1 MNISKTHTRAAILAA
16 ATVATGAAIPIGANA
31 NTLIVPQ
38 GEYLPVTASAAYD
51 AVEVHGSL
59 SVTGTSASGTI
70 LSLNDGGT
78 MAVGAD
84 SGDNAAVSIGD
95 YAQLKT
101 IGGATTIGGNGGTG
115 LITLG
120 GRRINNAT
128 EILTDTAKNTAS
140 FYASNIWASANAT
153 GGTIDLVR
161 LNEGGLLLQPQKGCK
176 IVNPNTSCDA
186 RILFNGG
193 ILAVDNAW
201 GAGSQFQSVSGNG
214 GLIASGNG
222 GKAIVLESENGHP
235 IDLRYRWG
243 SETTA
248 PVLGTVKTAG
258 DGSMRVW
265 GETGSA
271 NHFGW
276 LVSAGNFIWGHK
288 GDLELANNFCLV
300 CGAADVLPCLADGGD
315 VILTGDSPYNW
326 LNLNR
331 YSQSINGLVATGR
344 SMLTNGNANVATLT
358 FGAARPDGTL
368 QAPVV
373 GGKINVRKTGA
384 GTLTITNTAD
394 FTKLTV
400 EGGTVRFCRNAAG
413 SNSIGEI
420 ELAAGSA
427 LVVDGTIVRASVRNA
442 GASVTCLNG
451 GRLISTTSSD
461 GFAIV
466 PAEDAGG
473 ASCEWVKTGAGTLA
487 VVATNLISIP
497 SLHVA
502 EGTLRLSAGG
512 TAHPWLRFSFS
523 AMNPSS
529 ANFCLS
535 EIKVMDASGNRV
547 DGGGAWTRLA
557 TTDPFYDANV
567 PEGSDVANAPSDTT
581 PGTMTPQSVWA
592 SDAMF
597 SLNNTPGYRERSPS
611 CLFDGQ
617 AYTKL
622 QYLSKATAANPK
634 VFVLRLPSGAANAA
648 GYLFRNG
655 YSGTTHPSAWTLE
668 SSPDGVNWTTV
679 DSKSGVV
686 PPSSNTTWY
695 NGGEAWPI
703 NSGDVPGAAGFAPT
717 AAVQVDEGAALDC
730 SLVTGGQTL
739 SNIVVDWALGGGTIR
754 NAVFAAN
761 GTLSVVNAPDAN
773 LVGGTEIPLDFD
785 GVTGTENFRDWT
797 LVVNGVSSSKRI
809 RFSNGRIAVGDP
821 PTVMV
826 FR

>member
-1 MNISKTHTRAAILAA
+1 MNATTLRTLAA
-16 ATVATGAAIPIGANA
+16 SAAFAAAGAPLTASA
-31 NTLIVPQ
+31 NTLVVPQ
-38 GEYLPVTASAAYD
+38 DTSISVTSSAAYD

-120 GRRINNAT
+120 GRRINNAAD
-128 EILTDTAKNTAS
+128 ILTDAAKNTAT
-140 FYASNIWASANAT
+140 FYSGNIWAAADANPAA
-153 GGTIDLVR
+153 GVIDLVR
-161 LNEGGLLLQPQKGCK
+161 LNEGGLMLHPQNGCK
-176 IVNPNTSCDA
+176 IVNPSTACDA

-193 ILAVDNAW
+193 VLAINEYC
-201 GAGSQFQSVSGNG
+201 GKNQFQSASG

-331 YSQSINGLVATGR
+331 HSQSINGLVATGC

-394 FTKLTV
+394 FAKLTV
-400 EGGTVRFCRNAAG
+400 ESGTVRFCRNAAG
-413 SNSIGEI
+413 SNSIGVI

-461 GFAIV
+461 SFAIV

-487 VVATNLISIP
+487 VVATNLITIP
-497 SLHVA
+497 LLHVS

-512 TAHPWLRFSFS
+512 TEHPWLRFSFT

-547 DGGGAWTRLA
+547 DGGGSQTQLA

-567 PEGSDVANAPSDTT
+567 PEGSDVANAASDTT
-581 PGTMTPQSVWA
+581 PVTMTPKSVWA
-592 SDAMF
+592 SDATF
-597 SLNNTPGYRERSPS
+597 SRNNTPGYKERSPS
-611 CLFDGQ
+611 CLFDGKT
-617 AYTKL
+617 YTKL
-622 QYLSKATAANPK
+622 QYSSKATAANPK
-634 VFVLRLPSGAANAA
+634 VFVLRLPSDAANAA

-655 YSGTTHPSAWTLE
+655 YSGSTHPSAWTLE
-668 SSPDGVNWTTV
+668 SSPDGANWTTV

-686 PPSSNTTWY
+686 PPSSNGTWY

-703 NSGDVPGAAGFAPT
+703 HSGDVPGAAGFMPT
-717 AAVQVDEGAALDC
+717 VAVRVDEGAALDC

-785 GVTGTENFRDWT
+785 GVSGTENLRDWT

-809 RFSNGRIAVGDP
+809 RFSNGRIAVGDS

-826 FR
+826 IR

>member
-1 MNISKTHTRAAILAA
+1 MNTTLRTIAASAAIAA
-16 ATVATGAAIPIGANA
+16 ASAAIPAQA
-31 NTLIVPQ
+31 NTLVVPQ
-38 GEYLPVTASAAYD
+38 GDSVPVTSSAAYD
-51 AVEVHGSL
+51 AIEVHGTL
-59 SVTGTSASGTI
+59 SVTGTSATGAI

-78 MAVGAD
+78 MTVGAD
-84 SGDNAAVSIGD
+84 SGDNATVTVGD
-95 YAQLKT
+95 YGQLKT
-101 IGGATTIGGNGGTG
+101 AHASTAITTTIGGNGGTG
-115 LITLG
+115 LITIG
-120 GRRINNAT
+120 GKRINNAT
-128 EILTDTAKNTAS
+128 DILTDQAANTAH
-140 FYASNIWASANAT
+140 FYSGNLYAADDAT

-161 LNEGGLLLQPQKGCK
+161 LNDGGLMLQPQKGCK
-176 IVNPNTSCDA
+176 IVNPNATCDA

-193 ILAVDNAW
+193 ILAIGNAW
-201 GAGSQFQSVSGNG
+201 SAASQFQSVSG

-222 GKAIVLESENGHP
+222 GKAIILESENGHP

-276 LVSAGNFIWGHK
+276 LVSAGNFEWGHK

-300 CGAADVLPCLADGGD
+300 CGAANVLPCLADGGD

-331 YSQSINGLVATGR
+331 YNQSINGLVATGR
-344 SMLTNGNANVATLT
+344 SVLTNGNANVATLT

-373 GGKINVRKTGA
+373 GGKINVLKTGA

-394 FTKLTV
+394 FAKLTV
-400 EGGTVRFCRNAAG
+400 ESGTVRFCRNAAG
-413 SNSIGEI
+413 TNSIGEI

-427 LVVDGTIVRASVRNA
+427 LVVDGTTVRASVRNA
-442 GASVTCLNG
+442 GAAVTCLNG

-461 GFAIV
+461 GLAIV
-466 PAEDAGG
+466 PAEDVGG
-473 ASCEWVKTGAGTLA
+473 ESCEWVKTGAGTLA
-487 VVATNLISIP
+487 VVATNLITIP

-512 TAHPWLRFSFS
+512 SAHPWLRFSFT
-523 AMNPSS
+523 AMYAN

-535 EIKVMDASGNRV
+535 EIKVMDGSGNRV
-547 DGGGAWTRLA
+547 DGGGSQTRLA

-567 PEGSDVANAPSDTT
+567 PEGSNVANAPSDTT
-581 PGTMTPQSVWA
+581 PVNMTPQSVWA
-592 SDAMF
+592 SDATF
-597 SLNNTPGYRERSPS
+597 SRNNTLGYKERSPS

-617 AYTKL
+617 TYTKL
-622 QYLSKATAANPK
+622 QYSSKATAANPK

-668 SSPDGVNWTTV
+668 SSPDGENWTTV

-703 NSGDVPGAAGFAPT
+703 NSGDVPGAVGFAPT

-739 SNIVVDWALGGGTIR
+739 SSIVVDWSCGGGTIR
-754 NAVFAAN
+754 NAVLAAS
-761 GTLSVVNAPDAN
+761 GTVAIVGVTDAQIP
-773 LVGGTEIPLDFD
+773 GGTEIPIDFVD
-785 GVTGTENFRDWT
+785 VGVTQNLRNWT
-797 LVVNGVSSSKRI
+797 LTINGVVSKKKLG
-809 RFSNGRIAVGDP
+809 FANGKITVGAP
-821 PTVMV
+821 PTVV
-826 FR
+826 LFR

>member
-16 ATVATGAAIPIGANA
+16 ATVATGAAITIGANA

-51 AVEVHGSL
+51 AVEVHGAL
-59 SVTGTSASGTI
+59 SMTGTSGSGTV
-70 LSLNDGGT
+70 LSLNSGGT
-78 MAVGAD
+78 MTVGSE
-84 SGDNAAVSIGD
+84 SGDSATVTVGN
-95 YAQLKT
+95 YAQLNT
-101 IGGATTIGGNGGTG
+101 SAGTTTIGGNGGTG

-120 GRRINNAT
+120 GTRIGGAT
-128 EILTDTAKNTAS
+128 DILTDNTHNTAS
-140 FYASNIWASANAT
+140 LYSGNIWASEDAT

-161 LNEGGLLLQPQKGCK
+161 LNEGGLLLQPQRGCK

-193 ILAVDNAW
+193 VMAVDNAW
-201 GAGSQFQSVSGNG
+201 GAGFQFQSVSGDG
-214 GLIASGNG
+214 GLIESGKG
-222 GKAIVLESENGHP
+222 GKAIVLESEDNHT

-243 SETTA
+243 NEGTT
-248 PVLGTVKTAG
+248 PVLGTVRTAG
-258 DGSMRVW
+258 NGSLRVW

-271 NHFGW
+271 NHYGW
-276 LVSAGNFIWGHK
+276 SLQSGKIEWGHK
-288 GDLELANNFCLV
+288 GDFELANNFCLT
-300 CGAADVLPCLADGGD
+300 CAAVNVLPCLADGGE
-315 VILTGDSPYNW
+315 VKLTGNSQYNW
-326 LNLNR
+326 LNLKGS
-331 YSQSINGLVATGR
+331 SQSVNGLIAMGR
-344 SMLTNGNANVATLT
+344 SVLTNSSATEASLI
-358 FGAARPDGTL
+358 FGSARADGTFS
-368 QAPVV
+368 APVI
-373 GGKINVRKTGA
+373 GGNINVRKVGA
-384 GTLTITNTAD
+384 GTLTITNTAA
-394 FTKLTV
+394 FSRLSV
-400 EGGTVRFCRNAAG
+400 EDGTARICRNATG
-413 SNSIGEI
+413 TNEIGTI
-420 ELAAGSA
+420 ELSAGTT
-427 LVVDGTIVRASVRNA
+427 LVVDGTIVRAAVKNA
-442 GASVTCLNG
+442 GATVSLLNG
-451 GRLISTTSSD
+451 GQLVSTTTNDSTLI
-461 GFAIV
+461 AT
-466 PAEDAGG
+466 AEDVGG
-473 ASCEWVKTGAGTLA
+473 NGCAWEKSGTGTLA
-487 VVATNLISIP
+487 VVATNLITIP

-502 EGTLRLSAGG
+502 EGTLRLSACGS
-512 TAHPWLRFSFS
+512 AHPWLRFSFT
-523 AMNPSS
+523 AMYAN

-535 EIKVMDASGNRV
+535 EIKVMDGSGNRV
-547 DGGGAWTRLA
+547 DGGGLQTRLA
-557 TTDPFYDANV
+557 TTDPFYNANV
-567 PEGSDVANAPSDTT
+567 PEGSDVANASSDTT
-581 PGTMTPQSVWA
+581 PVNMTPQSVWA
-592 SDAMF
+592 SDATF

-617 AYTKL
+617 TWTKL
-622 QYLSKATAANPK
+622 QYSSKATAANPK

-655 YSGTTHPSAWTLE
+655 YSGSNQPSAWTLE

-686 PPSSNTTWY
+686 PPSSNGTWY

-785 GVTGTENFRDWT
+785 GVSGTENLRDWT

-809 RFSNGRIAVGDP
+809 RFSHGRIAVGDP